1 MPFLTIFSLKKYHM
15 NKYTILSLN
24 RIMTPYSNAYDYVI
38 YLNYYY
44 EDKYLAEYQSFCAL

>member
-1 MPFLTIFSLKKYHM
+1 M

-44 EDKYLAEYQSFCAL
+44 EDKYLAEYQSFCAP